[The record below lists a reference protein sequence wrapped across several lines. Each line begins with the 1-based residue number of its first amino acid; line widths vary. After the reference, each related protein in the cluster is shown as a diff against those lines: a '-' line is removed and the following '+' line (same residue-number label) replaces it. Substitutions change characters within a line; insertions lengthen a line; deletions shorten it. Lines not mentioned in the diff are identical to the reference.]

1 MARPLQWVYNDQETA
16 HACVWRSAEGTAMK
30 QQHFWDV
37 DLVELAKSW
46 VDDMGIFLLTALT
59 FVGLALPVL
68 IPTLILWYL
77 FSINWTMSP

>member
-1 MARPLQWVYNDQETA
+1 M
-16 HACVWRSAEGTAMK
+16 CVGRSVEGTAMK

-46 VDDMGIFLLTALT
+46 VDDMGTFLLTALT

-77 FSINWTMSP
+77 FSINWSLNP